1 MRAFFG
7 PLGQF
12 LPRPPP
18 ASNGAADASAPPDLY
33 PEDEQQKIFKRLLV
47 LPSVLQSSLSK
58 SNPALQPPLALLLE
72 STKLGG
78 AHASIP
84 PADFPRDLVAA
95 SHKLV
100 HKHAADR
107 RLAFAVFVS
116 VRNYLAGRRDDGGAA
131 GSNTG
136 VVRVRGSEGVRLMR
150 SVVNGEASGTDR
162 GFIWTSKLVACVLR
176 NSRNPPGNFAC

>member
-12 LPRPPP
+12 IPRPPP
-18 ASNGAADASAPPDLY
+18 ASNGAASTPPPPDLY
-33 PEDEQQKIFKRLLV
+33 PEAEQQKIFKRLLV
-47 LPSVLQSSLSK
+47 LPSVLQSSLAK

-72 STKLGG
+72 STELGG
-78 AHASIP
+78 AHAHIP

-107 RLAFAVFVS
+107 RLAFAILAS
-116 VRNYLAGRRDDGGAA
+116 VRNYLASRRDDGGAA
-131 GSNTG
+131 GGSTG
-136 VVRVRGSEGVRLMR
+136 VLRVRGPEGVRLMR

-162 GFIWTSKLVACVLR
+162 GYIWTTKLVACVQLA
-176 NSRNPPGNFAC
+176 SRARVLEA